1 MAMRLA
7 IFGCGGFGREVLGPA
22 RQFALAMTA
31 SDQHPEVIFVSD
43 EPSEPVLG
51 TPVVPTNELTR
62 EDQLV
67 IAVGLPS
74 DRRAIAERLH
84 HIAAGMVVAPSAS
97 IGPGCEIAEG
107 AILCAN
113 TVVTASAVI
122 GRHFHA
128 NIFSYVA
135 HDCVIGD
142 FVTFA
147 PRVSCN
153 GRVHVHDGAY
163 IGTGAILREGKPG
176 KPLIIGAGA
185 VVGAGSVVL
194 NDVAPGTTVVGIP
207 AKPLGVAGK

>member
-1 MAMRLA
+1 MRLA
-7 IFGCGGFGREVLGPA
+7 IFGCGGFGREVLEPA
-22 RQFALAMTA
+22 RSFASTVIAPSL
-31 SDQHPEVIFVSD
+31 HPEVIFVSD

-51 TPVVPTNELTR
+51 APVVQPNDLTQ

-67 IAVGLPS
+67 IAVGSPS
-74 DRRAIAERLH
+74 DRRAVAERLR
-84 HIAAGMVVAPSAS
+84 HIPAGMVIAPSVVV
-97 IGPGCEIAEG
+97 GPGCKIGEG

-113 TVVTASAVI
+113 TVVTASAII

-128 NIFSYVA
+128 NLFSYVA

-176 KPLIIGAGA
+176 KPLVIGAGA

-194 NDVAPGTTVVGIP
+194 SDVAPGATVVGVP
-207 AKPLGVAGK
+207 AKPLRPAER